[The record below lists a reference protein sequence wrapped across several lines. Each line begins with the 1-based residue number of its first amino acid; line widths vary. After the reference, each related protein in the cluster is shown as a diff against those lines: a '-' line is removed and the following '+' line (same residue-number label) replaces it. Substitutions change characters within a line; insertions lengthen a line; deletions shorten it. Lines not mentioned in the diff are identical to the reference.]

1 MTGAELLETARRWQ
15 QTGDLPRAER
25 AYRELLAGDP
35 QNAELWYL
43 LGSACRNQACRN
55 QAKIDE
61 ALAAYQRAVEL
72 RPDLA
77 QAHNGLGIIRQQQG
91 RLAESAACFEAAV
104 RARPDFAPAHNN
116 LGNVLKELGRDEL
129 ALPAYQEAVRLK
141 PDFAEAHSNLG
152 NLQRELGQ
160 IDEAVASCRLALR
173 LKPDFA
179 IGHNHLGAAYSKM
192 RRWDDAAACYRQAIA
207 LLPAYPEAHS
217 NLGDALRELGQ
228 LGEAAAHFREATRLR
243 PDLAEPHAGLSLVLL
258 QQGDL
263 AGCQASCRE
272 ALRLR
277 GGGGSAQLNL
287 TLSIVALLEGRHEE
301 SIAFCEAALEQEPD
315 SPEAH
320 KNRAI
325 VRLLQGRFSE
335 GLPEYEWRWKCPEL
349 PERPFKQPLWD
360 GGPLDGKTILLHAE
374 QGLGDTIQF
383 VRYARLVKQRG
394 GRVIVVCQKTLLPLL
409 AGCEGV
415 ERLVAQGDPLP
426 PFDVHAPLLSLPRI
440 FSTTL
445 ETVPADVPYL
455 QAEPRLVEQWRR
467 ELDDLPGFCVGIA
480 WQGSRS
486 FYFDRQRSLPL
497 SQFAPL
503 AAVPGVTLL
512 SLQKG
517 FGSEQV
523 AALGGSFRMIDLAGR
538 LDEATGPFV
547 DTAAVMKSL
556 DLVVTSDTS
565 IAHLAGALAV
575 PVWVAIPFAP
585 DWRWLLEREDSPW
598 YPTMRLFRQTERG
611 DWQSVFARIAAALA
625 ARVSEPSPARP
636 ITVEIAP
643 GELLDKLTILEI
655 KLERIGDAAKL
666 ANVRTELATLAA
678 ARDRSIRPSTALG
691 ELAAELKR
699 VNEALWEIEDE
710 IRVCERK
717 ADFGPRFVELA
728 RAVYHQNDLRA
739 AIKRQINEL
748 LGARL
753 IEEKSYALYVR

>member
-1 MTGAELLETARRWQ
+1 MTAVELFESARQWQ
-15 QTGDLPRAER
+15 QAGDFPRAEV

-43 LGSACRNQACRN
+43 LGSVSRNQG
-55 QAKIDE
+55 KIGE
-61 ALAAYQRAVEL
+61 ALTAYQRAVEL
-72 RPDLA
+72 RPELA
-77 QAHNGLGIIRQQQG
+77 QAHNGLGIVRQQQG
-91 RLAESAACFEAAV
+91 QLADAAACFEAAV

-116 LGNVLKELGRDEL
+116 LGNVLKEMGRNDL
-129 ALPAYQEAVRLK
+129 AMNAYREAVRLK

-160 IDEAVASCRLALR
+160 VDEAVASCRLALR

-192 RRWDDAAACYRQAIA
+192 RRWDDAVACYRQAIA

-217 NLGDALRELGQ
+217 NLGDALREVGQ
-228 LGEAAAHFREATRLR
+228 LDEAAAHFREAIRLR
-243 PDLAEPHAGLSLVLL
+243 PALAEPHAGLSLVLL
-258 QQGDL
+258 QLGDL
-263 AGCQASCRE
+263 AGCQASCSE

-277 GGGGSAQLNL
+277 GDGGSAQLNL
-287 TLSIVALLEGRHEE
+287 TLSIVALLEGRHAE
-301 SIAFCEAALEQEPD
+301 SIAYCDAALAQDPD

-325 VRLLQGRFSE
+325 VRLLQGRFAE
-335 GLPEYEWRWKCPEL
+335 GWPEYEWRWKCPEL

-360 GGPLDGKTILLHAE
+360 GGPLDGKTIMLHAE

-383 VRYARLVKQRG
+383 VRYARLVRERG
-394 GRVIVVCQKTLLPLL
+394 GRVQVVCQKTLLPLL
-409 AGCEGV
+409 AGCDDI
-415 ERLVAQGDPLP
+415 ERLAAQGDPLP

-440 FSTTL
+440 FGTTL
-445 ETVPADVPYL
+445 ETVPAGVPYL
-455 QAEPRLVEQWRR
+455 HADVRLVDRWHR
-467 ELDDLPGFCVGIA
+467 ELDELPGFRVGIA

-486 FYFDRQRSLPL
+486 FYFDRLRSVPL
-497 SQFAPL
+497 AEFAPL
-503 AAVPGVTLL
+503 AAVPGVTLI

-517 FGSEQV
+517 FGSEQM
-523 AALGGSFRMIDLAGR
+523 AALAERFAVIDLASR
-538 LDEATGPFV
+538 LDEASGPFV

-556 DLVVTSDTS
+556 DLVITSDTS

-611 DWQSVFARIAAALA
+611 DWRSVFERIARALA
-625 ARVSEPSPARP
+625 ARVAEPSPAGP

-655 KLERIGDAAKL
+655 KQERISDAAKL
-666 ANVRTELATLAA
+666 ANVRTELATLVA
-678 ARDRSIRPSTALG
+678 ARDRAIRPAAALDS
-691 ELAAELKR
+691 LTAELKR

-710 IRVCERK
+710 IRVCERQ

-728 RAVYHQNDLRA
+728 RSVYHQNDLRA
-739 AIKRQINEL
+739 AVKRRINDL
-748 LGARL
+748 LGSRL
-753 IEEKSYALYVR
+753 IEEKSYAPYAR

>member
-1 MTGAELLETARRWQ
+1 MTAAELLESARRWQ
-15 QTGDLPRAER
+15 QAGDLPRAEN
-25 AYRELLAGDP
+25 AYRELLIGE
-35 QNAELWYL
+35 QNNAELWYL
-43 LGSACRNQACRN
+43 LGVACRNQG
-55 QAKIDE
+55 KLDE
-61 ALAAYQRAVEL
+61 ALSAYQRAIEL

-77 QAHNGLGIIRQQQG
+77 QAHNGLGIVRQQQG
-91 RLAESAACFEAAV
+91 RLAEAAASFESAV

-116 LGNVLKELGRDEL
+116 LGNVLKETGRNDL
-129 ALPAYQEAVRLK
+129 AMTAYQEAVRLK

-160 IDEAVASCRLALR
+160 VDEAMASCRLALQ

-179 IGHNHLGAAYSKM
+179 IGHNHLGAAYSKK

-228 LGEAAAHFREATRLR
+228 LDEAAAHFREALRLR

-258 QQGDL
+258 QLGDL

-277 GGGGSAQLNL
+277 SGAGSSQLNL
-287 TLSIVALLEGRHEE
+287 TLSIVSLLEGRQEE
-301 SIAFCEAALEQEPD
+301 SLAYCEAALEQEPD

-325 VRLLQGRFSE
+325 VWLLQGRYRE
-335 GLPEYEWRWKCPEL
+335 GWPEYEWRWKCPEL

-360 GGPLDGKTILLHAE
+360 GGPLDGRTIMLHAE

-383 VRYARLVKQRG
+383 VRYVRRVRQRG
-394 GRVIVVCQKTLLPLL
+394 GRVLVVCQKTLLPLL
-409 AGCEGV
+409 SQCEDIAQ
-415 ERLVAQGDPLP
+415 LAAQGDPLP
-426 PFDVHAPLLSLPRI
+426 PFDVHAPLLSLPGI
-440 FSTTL
+440 FGDTL
-445 ETVPADVPYL
+445 ETIPAEVPYL
-455 QAEPRLVEQWRR
+455 RPDPRRFEQWRR
-467 ELDDLPGFCVGIA
+467 ELDELPGLRVGIA

-486 FYFDRQRSLPL
+486 FYFDRLRSVPL
-497 SQFAPL
+497 AEFAPL
-503 AAVPGVTLL
+503 AAVPGVTLV

-517 FGSEQV
+517 FGSEQL
-523 AALGGSFRMIDLAGR
+523 AALAGR
-538 LDEATGPFV
+538 FRVVDLASRLDESSGPFV

-556 DLVVTSDTS
+556 DLVITSDTS

-611 DWQSVFARIAAALA
+611 NWQIVFERIAAALA
-625 ARVSEPSPARP
+625 ARSGEPLPARP

-655 KLERIGDAAKL
+655 KSERMTDAAKL
-666 ANVRTELATLAA
+666 ANVRAELATLTA
-678 ARDRSIRPSTALG
+678 ARDRAIRASAALD
-691 ELAAELKR
+691 ELTSELKR

-710 IRVCERK
+710 IRVCERQ
-717 ADFGPRFVELA
+717 ADFGPRFIELA
-728 RAVYHQNDLRA
+728 RSVYHQNDQRA
-739 AIKRQINEL
+739 AVKRRINDL
-748 LGARL
+748 LGSRL
-753 IEEKSYALYVR
+753 IEEKSYASYTR

>member
-1 MTGAELLETARRWQ
+1 MTSAELLETARRWQ
-15 QTGDLPRAER
+15 QAGDLPRAER
-25 AYRELLAGDP
+25 AYRALLTGDP
-35 QNAELWYL
+35 HNAELWYL
-43 LGSACRNQACRN
+43 LGATCRN
-55 QAKIDE
+55 QAKLEE
-61 ALAAYQRAVEL
+61 ALAAYQCAVEL

-77 QAHNGLGIIRQQQG
+77 QAHNGLGIVWQQQG
-91 RLAESAACFEAAV
+91 RLAEAAAGFKAAI

-116 LGNVLKELGRDEL
+116 LGNVLKEMGRNDL
-129 ALPAYQEAVRLK
+129 ALTAYQEAVRLK

-160 IDEAVASCRLALR
+160 IDDAVASCRLALR

-192 RRWDDAAACYRQAIA
+192 RKWNDAVACYRQAIA

-228 LGEAAAHFREATRLR
+228 LDEAAASFREAIRLR
-243 PDLAEPHAGLSLVLL
+243 PELAEPHAGLSLVLL
-258 QQGDL
+258 QLGDL
-263 AGCQASCRE
+263 AGCQESCRE

-301 SIAFCEAALEQEPD
+301 SIAYCDAALQQEPD

-349 PERPFKQPLWD
+349 PERPFQQPLWD
-360 GGPLDGKTILLHAE
+360 GGPLDGKTIMLHAE

-409 AGCEGV
+409 AGCEGI

-426 PFDVHAPLLSLPRI
+426 AFDVHAPLLSLPRI
-440 FSTTL
+440 FGTTL
-445 ETVPADVPYL
+445 ETIPNDVPYL
-455 QAEPRLVEQWRR
+455 QAEPTLVERWRR
-467 ELDDLPGFCVGIA
+467 ALDELPGYRVGIA

-486 FYFDRQRSLPL
+486 FYFDRLRSLPL
-497 SQFAPL
+497 AEFAPL
-503 AAVPGVTLL
+503 ADVPGVTLV

-517 FGSEQV
+517 YGSEQL
-523 AALGGSFRMIDLAGR
+523 AALAGRFSVIDLAAR
-538 LDEATGPFV
+538 LDETTGPFV

-556 DLVVTSDTS
+556 DLVITSDTS
-565 IAHLAGALAV
+565 IAHLAGSLAV
-575 PVWVAIPFAP
+575 PVWVALPFAP

-598 YPTMRLFRQTERG
+598 YPTMRLFRQSERG
-611 DWQSVFARIAAALA
+611 DWRSVFERMAAALA
-625 ARVSEPSPARP
+625 QRVSAPAPARR

-643 GELLDKLTILEI
+643 GELLDKLTILDI

-666 ANVRTELATLAA
+666 ANVRTELAALTA
-678 ARDRSIRPSTALG
+678 ARDRAIRPSAALD
-691 ELAAELKR
+691 ELTAELKR

-710 IRVCERK
+710 IRICERQ
-717 ADFGPRFVELA
+717 AGFGTRFVELA
-728 RAVYHQNDLRA
+728 RSVYHQNDLRA
-739 AIKRQINEL
+739 AVKRRINEL
-748 LGARL
+748 LGSRL
-753 IEEKSYALYVR
+753 IEEKSYAPYAR